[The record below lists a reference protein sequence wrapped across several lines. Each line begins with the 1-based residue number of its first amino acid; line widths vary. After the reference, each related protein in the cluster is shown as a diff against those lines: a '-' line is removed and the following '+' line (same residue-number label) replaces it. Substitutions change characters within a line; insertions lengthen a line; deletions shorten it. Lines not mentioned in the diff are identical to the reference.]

1 MRASLRIGRLFGV
14 PLYIQWSVLVVAGLI
29 AWFTSNSLVTR
40 AGVDPSTA
48 TSLGLSFVAGYLAS
62 VLLHEIG
69 HMVAAKHFGIGV
81 RRISLLFYGGAAEL
95 ESSPPDPV
103 SEFWVA
109 LAGPLASAGCAVAA
123 VTGHR
128 IAIGAEAWL
137 SADILGALAWA
148 NVAMVIINLLPG
160 FPLDGGRVVLA
171 LIWWGSGDRRLAHR
185 VVSFSGLGLG
195 VSLLATGALFL
206 WWDRPLVGLPAWWAL
221 IIGWFLVMA
230 SDVRSARVAPAGC
243 VGDRM
248 GPIAPA
254 QAAWAPSGWF
264 LANVVEPN
272 PAYQYFPLADENGQL
287 VGMVSEAQLR
297 SAAASTP
304 PATPVSKVGWSLADL
319 AYSTPDE
326 SLGDTEPR
334 RSAAA
339 SQLTMV
345 LSGGRPVGVVGD
357 PVSTEPVGI

>member
-14 PLYIQWSVLVVAGLI
+14 PVHIQWSVLVVAGLI
-29 AWFTSNSLVTR
+29 AWVTSNSLITR
-40 AGVDPSTA
+40 AGVESSTA
-48 TSLGLSFVAGYLAS
+48 VSLGLSFVAGYLAS

-69 HMVAAKHFGIGV
+69 HMIAAKHFGIGV

-123 VTGHR
+123 VIGQR
-128 IAIGAEAWL
+128 FAMGAEAWL

-148 NVAMVIINLLPG
+148 NVAMVVINLLPG

-171 LIWWGSGDRRLAHR
+171 LIWWGTGNRTMAHR

-195 VSLLATGALFL
+195 ISLLVTGALFM
-206 WWDRPLVGLPAWWAL
+206 WWDRPLAGLPAWWAL
-221 IIGWFLVMA
+221 VIGWFLVMA
-230 SDVRSARVAPAGC
+230 SDVRSVRAAPLGC

-254 QAAWAPSGWF
+254 QAAWAPAAWF
-264 LANVVEPN
+264 LVNVVEPN
-272 PAYQYFPLADENGQL
+272 PAYEYFPLADESGQL

-297 SAAASTP
+297 GAAASTP
-304 PATPVSKVGWSLADL
+304 PGTPVSQVGWSLEDL

-326 SLGDTEPR
+326 SLGETEPR
-334 RSAAA
+334 RGAAA

-345 LSGGRPVGVVGD
+345 MLAGRPVGVVGD
-357 PVSTEPVGI
+357 RAPAELVGA